1 MVNSYH
7 ECRFKEL
14 FLYSLQ
20 ALVKQS
26 TEAAYFPR
34 FFVTSSITKIQYI
47 NITQLNR
54 VFRDY
59 EDTMSNVSVY
69 SIFCRMMK
77 FISHSGTCLR
87 KQHRCHSSP
96 YSTTWIYSYTCSKS
110 RLSFF
115 ALDTRTRDT
124 HFCNFFAQNEVL
136 SSSYGVENT
145 VCSLFQEFLMFYLLY
160 SNWETFQCK
169 SYCFRVEPEISCAV

>member
-7 ECRFKEL
+7 ECRLKEL

-34 FFVTSSITKIQYI
+34 FFVTSGITKIQYMYI

-69 SIFCRMMK
+69 
-77 FISHSGTCLR
+77 
-87 KQHRCHSSP
+87 
-96 YSTTWIYSYTCSKS
+96 
-110 RLSFF
+110 
-115 ALDTRTRDT
+115 
-124 HFCNFFAQNEVL
+124 
-136 SSSYGVENT
+136 
-145 VCSLFQEFLMFYLLY
+145 
-160 SNWETFQCK
+160 
-169 SYCFRVEPEISCAV
+169 

>member
-1 MVNSYH
+1 MVNSYY

-26 TEAAYFPR
+26 TEAAYFPG
-34 FFVTSSITKIQYI
+34 FFVTSSVTKIQYI

-69 SIFCRMMK
+69 SIFVELWNLFHTVVPVFVNNTGVTVHLTAPLEFTVTRAQNLDCR
-77 FISHSGTCLR
+77 FLHSIPALATHISAT
-87 KQHRCHSSP
+87 SS
-96 YSTTWIYSYTCSKS
+96 
-110 RLSFF
+110 L
-115 ALDTRTRDT
+115 RTR
-124 HFCNFFAQNEVL
+124 HFPRLMASRTL
-136 SSSYGVENT
+136 SVH
-145 VCSLFQEFLMFYLLY
+145 CSRN
-160 SNWETFQCK
+160 S
-169 SYCFRVEPEISCAV
+169 